1 MPYIPNTDADRQQML
16 ASLGLTRLTD
26 LYREVPASV
35 LDPAIALPEPL
46 SESEIMA
53 EMRRLSE
60 KNCDAA
66 HYATFL
72 GAGSY
77 NHFSPAAVYRI
88 MSRGDFYTAYPQ
100 YQPALA
106 QGTLQWT
113 YEWQTLICELTGMD
127 VANAGMLDAS
137 TAMAEAAIM
146 ATNITKRKTV
156 VVGSGVHPH
165 YREVLATYA
174 PPHGV
179 TVQTVKAT
187 ADLDNLGSD
196 VACVILQQPNFVGTI
211 NDLSTMA
218 AKIHAAG
225 ALFILVFDAIS
236 LGLLKAPG
244 ELDVDIAIGEGQS
257 LGAPQQFGGPYSG
270 MMAVKEK
277 YTRSLPGRL
286 AGMTKDTRDGKRGF
300 VLTLQTREQHIR
312 REKATSNICTNSA
325 LIALANT
332 AYLALMGKYGL
343 RRVAEIC
350 YNRSHYLAGQI
361 TQLPG
366 FTLKNEGPFFKE
378 FVVETPIPPAEL
390 NHRLLEHKIIGGL
403 DVSDLL
409 PNGWLL
415 CVTEMNSRQQ
425 LDGLVSALRAITGA
439 AEGQGNGR

>member
-1 MPYIPNTDADRQQML
+1 MPYIPNTDADRQAML
-16 ASLGLTRLTD
+16 ASLGMRQMGD
-26 LYREVPASV
+26 LYQEVPADV
-35 LDPAIALPEPL
+35 LDPPISLPAPL

-77 NHFSPAAVYRI
+77 NHFSPSAVYRI
-88 MSRGDFYTAYPQ
+88 MSRGEFYTAYTP
-100 YQPALA
+100 YQPELS

-113 YEWQTLICELTGMD
+113 YEWQTLVCQLTGMD
-127 VANAGMLDAS
+127 VANAGMWDAS

-156 VVGSGVHPH
+156 VIGNGVHPQ
-165 YREVLATYA
+165 YREVLDTYA
-174 PPHGV
+174 PAHGV
-179 TVQTVKAT
+179 EVRAVKTPAGIEG
-187 ADLDNLGSD
+187 LGPD

-211 NDLSTMA
+211 NDLNGVA
-218 AKIHAAG
+218 DKIHAAG
-225 ALFILVFDAIS
+225 ALFILVFDPIS
-236 LGLLKAPG
+236 LGMLKAPG
-244 ELDVDIAIGEGQS
+244 ELDVDIAIGEGQA

-286 AGMTKDTRDGKRGF
+286 AGMTKDTRDGKRGY

-332 AYLALMGKYGL
+332 AYLALMGKQGL

-350 YNRSHYLAGQI
+350 YHRAHYLAGEI
-361 TQLPG
+361 TQIPG
-366 FTLKNEGPFFKE
+366 FALKNEGPFFKE
-378 FVVETPIPPAEL
+378 FVVETPMPAAEL
-390 NHRLLEHKIIGGL
+390 NRRLLEHKIIGGL
-403 DVSDLL
+403 DVGDLV

-415 CVTEMNSRQQ
+415 CVTEMNSRAQ
-425 LDGLVSALRAITGA
+425 LDGLVAALRTITAGKGTGA
-439 AEGQGNGR
+439 

>member
-1 MPYIPNTDADRQQML
+1 MPYIPNTDADREAML
-16 ASLGLTRLTD
+16 ASLGMTRLTD
-26 LYREVPASV
+26 LYRDVPAQV
-35 LDPAIALPEPL
+35 LDPPIDLPEPL

-60 KNCDAA
+60 KNCDAT

-88 MSRGDFYTAYPQ
+88 MSRGEFYTAYTP
-100 YQPALA
+100 YQPELS

-113 YEWQTLICELTGMD
+113 YEWQTLICQLTGMD
-127 VANAGMLDAS
+127 VANAGMWDAS
-137 TAMAEAAIM
+137 TAVAEAAIM
-146 ATNITKRKTV
+146 ATNITKRRLV
-156 VVGSGVHPH
+156 LISRGVHPQ
-165 YREVLATYA
+165 YREVVHTYA
-174 PPHGV
+174 PSHGV
-179 TVQTVKAT
+179 EVREIDITH
-187 ADLDNLGSD
+187 DLENVGAD
-196 VACVILQQPNFVGTI
+196 VACVIVQQPNFFGTI
-211 NDLSTMA
+211 RDFNGTA

-225 ALFILVFDAIS
+225 ALFLMVFDPIS

-244 ELDVDIAIGEGQS
+244 ELDVDIAIGEGQA

-270 MMAVKEK
+270 ILAAKDK

-286 AGMTKDTRDGKRGF
+286 AGMTRDTRDGKRGF

-332 AYLALMGKYGL
+332 AYLALMGKQGL

-350 YNRSHYLAGQI
+350 YNRAHYLAGQI
-361 TQLPG
+361 SQLPG
-366 FTLKNEGPFFKE
+366 FSIQNDGPFFKE
-378 FVVETPIPPAEL
+378 FVVQTPLPPAEL
-390 NHRLLEHKIIGGL
+390 NHRLLEYKIIGGL
-403 DVSDLL
+403 DVSDQI

-415 CVTEMNSRQQ
+415 CVTEMNSRAQ
-425 LDGLVSALRAITGA
+425 LDNLVAALRTITGGEG
-439 AEGQGNGR
+439 AEA

>member
-1 MPYIPNTDADRQQML
+1 MPYIPNTDADRQAML
-16 ASLGLTRLTD
+16 ASLGMRQMAD
-26 LYREVPASV
+26 LYQEVPADV
-35 LDPAIALPEPL
+35 LDPPISLPAPL
-46 SESEIMA
+46 SESEIMD

-77 NHFSPAAVYRI
+77 NHFSPSAVYRI
-88 MSRGDFYTAYPQ
+88 MSRGEFYTAYTP
-100 YQPALA
+100 YQPELS

-113 YEWQTLICELTGMD
+113 YEWQTLVCQLTGMD
-127 VANAGMLDAS
+127 VANAGMWDAS

-156 VVGSGVHPH
+156 VIGNGVHPQ

-174 PPHGV
+174 PAHSVEVRTVNTAAGV
-179 TVQTVKAT
+179 EG
-187 ADLDNLGSD
+187 LGPD

-211 NDLSTMA
+211 NDLNGVA
-218 AKIHAAG
+218 EKIHAAG
-225 ALFILVFDAIS
+225 ALFILVFDPIS
-236 LGLLKAPG
+236 LGMLKAPG
-244 ELDVDIAIGEGQS
+244 ELDVDIAIGEGQA

-286 AGMTKDTRDGKRGF
+286 AGMTKDTRDGKRGY

-332 AYLALMGKYGL
+332 AYLALMGKQGL

-350 YNRSHYLAGQI
+350 YHRAHYLAGEI
-361 TQLPG
+361 TQIPG
-366 FTLKNEGPFFKE
+366 FALKNEGPFFKE
-378 FVVETPIPPAEL
+378 FVVETPMPAAEL
-390 NHRLLEHKIIGGL
+390 NRRLLEHKIIGGL
-403 DVSDLL
+403 DVGDLV

-415 CVTEMNSRQQ
+415 CVTEMNSRAQM
-425 LDGLVSALRAITGA
+425 DGLVAALRAITAGKGTGA
-439 AEGQGNGR
+439 

>member
-1 MPYIPNTDADRQQML
+1 MPYIPNTDADRQAML
-16 ASLGLTRLTD
+16 ASLGMRQMAD
-26 LYREVPASV
+26 LYREVPAEV
-35 LDPAIALPEPL
+35 LDPPISLPAPL

-66 HYATFL
+66 HFATFL

-77 NHFSPAAVYRI
+77 NHFSPSAVYRI
-88 MSRGDFYTAYPQ
+88 MSRGEFYTAYTP
-100 YQPALA
+100 YQPELS

-113 YEWQTLICELTGMD
+113 YEWQTLVCQLTGMD
-127 VANAGMLDAS
+127 VANAGMWDAS

-156 VVGSGVHPH
+156 VIGNGVHPQ
-165 YREVLATYA
+165 YREVLGTYA
-174 PPHGV
+174 PAHGV
-179 TVQTVKAT
+179 EVRGIKAP
-187 ADLDNLGSD
+187 ADVEGLGPD
-196 VACVILQQPNFVGTI
+196 VACVILQQPNFIGTI
-211 NDLSTMA
+211 NDLNSVA
-218 AKIHAAG
+218 EKVHAAG
-225 ALFILVFDAIS
+225 ALFILVFDPIS

-244 ELDVDIAIGEGQS
+244 ELDVDIAIGEGQA

-286 AGMTKDTRDGKRGF
+286 AGMTKDTRDGKRGY

-332 AYLALMGKYGL
+332 AYLALMGKQGL

-350 YNRSHYLAGQI
+350 YNRAHYLAGEIAQI
-361 TQLPG
+361 PG
-366 FTLKNEGPFFKE
+366 FALKNEGPFFKE
-378 FVVETPIPPAEL
+378 FVVETPVPVAEL
-390 NHRLLEHKIIGGL
+390 NQRLLEHKIIGGL
-403 DVSDLL
+403 DVGDLV

-415 CVTEMNSRQQ
+415 CVTEMNSRAQ
-425 LDGLVSALRAITGA
+425 LDDLVAALRAIPAEKGA
-439 AEGQGNGR
+439 EA

>member
-1 MPYIPNTDADRQQML
+1 MPYIPNTDADREAML
-16 ASLGLTRLTD
+16 ASLGLAQMAD
-26 LYREVPASV
+26 LYRDVPAQV
-35 LDPAIALPEPL
+35 LDPPIDLPEPL

-60 KNCDAA
+60 KNCDAT

-88 MSRGDFYTAYPQ
+88 MSRGEFYTAYTP
-100 YQPALA
+100 YQPELS

-113 YEWQTLICELTGMD
+113 YEWQTLICQLTGMD
-127 VANAGMLDAS
+127 VANAGMWDAS
-137 TAMAEAAIM
+137 TAVAEAAIM
-146 ATNITKRKTV
+146 ATNITKRRV
-156 VVGSGVHPH
+156 VLISRGVHPQ
-165 YREVLATYA
+165 YREVVHTYV
-174 PPHGV
+174 PSHGV
-179 TVQTVKAT
+179 EVRDIHITH
-187 ADLDNLGSD
+187 DLDNLGSD
-196 VACVILQQPNFVGTI
+196 VACVIVQQPNFFGTMR
-211 NDLSTMA
+211 DLNETA

-225 ALFILVFDAIS
+225 ALFLMVFDPIS

-244 ELDVDIAIGEGQS
+244 ELDVDIAIGEGQA

-270 MMAVKEK
+270 ILAVKDK

-286 AGMTKDTRDGKRGF
+286 AGMTKDTRDGKRGY

-332 AYLALMGKYGL
+332 AYLALMGKQGL

-350 YNRSHYLAGQI
+350 YNRAHYLADQI
-361 TQLPG
+361 SQLPG
-366 FTLKNEGPFFKE
+366 FAIQNDGPFFKE
-378 FVVETPIPPAEL
+378 FVVQTPLPPAEL
-390 NHRLLEHKIIGGL
+390 NHRLLEHQIIGGL
-403 DVSDLL
+403 DISDQI

-415 CVTEMNSRQQ
+415 CATELNSREQ
-425 LDGLVSALRAITGA
+425 LDRLVAALRTITGG
-439 AEGQGNGR
+439 EGAGA

>member
-1 MPYIPNTDADRQQML
+1 MPYIPNTDADRQAML
-16 ASLGLTRLTD
+16 ASLGMQGMAD
-26 LYREVPASV
+26 LYREVPAQV
-35 LDPAIALPEPL
+35 MDPQITLPDPL
-46 SESEIMA
+46 SEAEIMA

-66 HYATFL
+66 HFATFL

-77 NHFSPAAVYRI
+77 NHFSPSAVYRI
-88 MSRGDFYTAYPQ
+88 MSRGEFYTAYTP
-100 YQPALA
+100 YQPELS
-106 QGTLQWT
+106 QGTIQWT

-127 VANAGMLDAS
+127 VANAGMWDAS

-156 VVGSGVHPH
+156 VIGNGVHPQ

-179 TVQTVKAT
+179 TVQPVAGPH
-187 ADLDNLGSD
+187 DLDALGPD
-196 VACVILQQPNFVGTI
+196 VACVILQQPNFIGTI
-211 NDLSTMA
+211 NDLNGIA
-218 AKIHAAG
+218 AKVHAAG
-225 ALFILVFDAIS
+225 ALFILVFDPIS
-236 LGLLKAPG
+236 LGLIKAPG

-286 AGMTKDTRDGKRGF
+286 AGMTRDTRDGKRGF

-350 YNRSHYLAGQI
+350 YNRSHYLADQI

-378 FVVETPIPPAEL
+378 FLVETPMPPGEL
-390 NHRLLEHKIIGGL
+390 NHRLLEHHIIGGL
-403 DVSDLL
+403 DVSDQY

-415 CVTEMNSRQQ
+415 CVTEMNSREQ
-425 LDGLVSALRAITGA
+425 LDNLVAALRSITGA
-439 AEGQGNGR
+439 EGTEA